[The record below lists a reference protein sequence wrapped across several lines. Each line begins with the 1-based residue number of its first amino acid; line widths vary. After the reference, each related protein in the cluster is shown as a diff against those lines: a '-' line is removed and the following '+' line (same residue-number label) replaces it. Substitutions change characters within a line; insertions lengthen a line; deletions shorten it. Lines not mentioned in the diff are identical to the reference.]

1 MSFDIFLRCFKW
13 LEIILKIKG
22 VYYVHMSR
30 LMVINQLLLSLS
42 VLDLGLYYLRIILLG
57 NYIIYT
63 FFVIMVGLLVFVI
76 TIGL

>member
-22 VYYVHMSR
+22 VYYVRVSH
-30 LMVINQLLLSLS
+30 LMVINQLLLPLC

-63 FFVIMVGLLVFVI
+63 FFVIMVGLLVFK
-76 TIGL
+76 THLGL

>member
-1 MSFDIFLRCFKW
+1 
-13 LEIILKIKG
+13 
-22 VYYVHMSR
+22 
-30 LMVINQLLLSLS
+30 MVINQLLLSLS